1 MVRRALIIVAT
12 LSLTALG
19 ACATNTKGS
28 WACKAEEGATCAN
41 IAAIDSLE
49 GPALRGPSRKAK
61 RASVIDSSGPVEWWN
76 QEDAR
81 AGELVGGPR
90 REGDQVM
97 RVVIAAWIDAV
108 GDYHAPS
115 EVYGV
120 MRKAGWWT
128 SPPVSALTPAVAS
141 RRSLPLT
148 KPVEASSPQ
157 SQSVSDPSAAR

>member
-1 MVRRALIIVAT
+1 MGRRSLYIVAT
-12 LSLTALG
+12 LSLLGLG

-41 IAAIDSLE
+41 IASIDSLE
-49 GPALRGPSRKAK
+49 GPPLQGRGHKTK
-61 RASVIDSSGPVEWWN
+61 KTSVVDSSGPVQWWS

-115 EVYGV
+115 EVYGI
-120 MRKAGWWT
+120 MRKGGWWT
-128 SPPVSALTPAVAS
+128 APPVSALTPAVAV
-141 RRSLPLT
+141 RRLQPLT
-148 KPVEASSPQ
+148 KPTASPAAQPQ
-157 SQSVSDPSAAR
+157 ADSDPSAPQ